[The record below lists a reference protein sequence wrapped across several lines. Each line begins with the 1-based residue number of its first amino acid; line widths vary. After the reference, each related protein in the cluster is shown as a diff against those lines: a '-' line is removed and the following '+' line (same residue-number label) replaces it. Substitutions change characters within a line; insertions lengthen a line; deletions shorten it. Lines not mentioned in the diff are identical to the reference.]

1 MKLNEIER
9 LTEATLAAQAD
20 DRAKARFN
28 ATVIS
33 QLMTGID
40 QGLQSGTISAAAPT
54 NPASANPAP
63 ANPAPAQSASTQQA
77 TPSNNIAQQAAQ
89 IRQQKLKAGGQ
100 AAQTQMAQNSA
111 TPSNN
116 IAQQAAQIRQQKL
129 KAGGQAAQT
138 QMAQNPVT
146 PPNNIA
152 QQAAQIRQQKLK
164 TGGQAAQTQMAQ
176 NPSYPKPKV
185 WRSGRKPNAN
195 PTASPISNENKRFTI
210 LNSLFENMINVNEFT
225 SSTTPSISSY
235 IQAQLPIITKSK
247 LFTISP
253 YKDSIKQLADEVE
266 STYATDKGQN
276 ALNKLADFSWSS
288 LTSKTPNIGVNTNQA
303 SSANNSSSAPSVQA
317 AAPTAAP
324 AAAANQQST
333 IGVKQINKIIP
344 TLRKRDLLSVKK
356 NVDNTLAKRGGA
368 STASL
373 ATSSTA
379 PAKDNIITMPKGKA
393 GQVRASR
400 EGGVTPE
407 EQAKFDQRVQAAM
420 ASQK

>member
-28 ATVIS
+28 AIVIS

-40 QGLQSGTISAAAPT
+40 QGLQSGTISAAAP
-54 NPASANPAP
+54 ANPAP

-77 TPSNNIAQQAAQ
+77 TPSNNISQQAAQ
-89 IRQQKLKAGGQ
+89 
-100 AAQTQMAQNSA
+100 
-111 TPSNN
+111 
-116 IAQQAAQIRQQKL
+116 

-146 PPNNIA
+146 PPNNIS

-164 TGGQAAQTQMAQ
+164 AGGQAAQTQMAQ

-225 SSTTPSISSY
+225 SSTTPSISGY

-266 STYATDKGQN
+266 STYTTDKGQN
-276 ALNKLADFSWSS
+276 ALNQLADFSWSS
-288 LTSKTPNIGVNTNQA
+288 LTNKTPNIGVNTNQA

-317 AAPTAAP
+317 AANSIAGSNTAAAP
-324 AAAANQQST
+324 AVAPAAAPAAANQQST

-368 STASL
+368 STASV
-373 ATSSTA
+373 ATSSTT